1 MRGND
6 LCVLGLLCVSL
17 LVNATAVHCHVLHR
31 SYMLFSA
38 CFRVHDLRCVQSV
51 IFPMLTLQL
60 LHVPCQPASRE
71 PSISQLL
78 RNAGR
83 SEGNLEGLGRRSRV
97 AKHRRYTIMHRGQQA
112 DRVQSQAVPTGNP
125 QHTKGARRV
134 HEPSVG
140 QLLRTAEKNRAD
152 LRRLGRMASVFIHQV
167 SRKSNVFF
175 PPFALDGLRSA
186 DIQNWYQQHTAPA
199 TVPAAA
205 HKRAAPTSLSQ
216 PLARQ
221 RDVQP
226 QTRAGSGEG
235 KITPPQFWKRVLN
248 KSPFQKVKNRHD
260 MVLERDDRVEEA
272 ERFGETKI
280 RDEEEERK
288 FLTYVSDQAMS
299 LHQETLGSSCKES
312 WECQPALI
320 CRDYKCSE
328 CMSSDECAANRAQAL
343 CVTPEQSSVLQHN
356 TCLHKSA
363 FPLAWRDWLQIF
375 VCFFVTIIAAPVGI
389 GGGAI
394 LVPIFMYFGSFSAHG
409 AIPLS
414 KATILGGA
422 ITNTFLN
429 LLRRHP
435 FSNRPLVD
443 WVSLSLVLPNLLAGT
458 E

>member
-1 MRGND
+1 
-6 LCVLGLLCVSL
+6 
-17 LVNATAVHCHVLHR
+17 
-31 SYMLFSA
+31 
-38 CFRVHDLRCVQSV
+38 
-51 IFPMLTLQL
+51 MLTLQF
-60 LHVPCQPASRE
+60 LHVPFQSFPGRIAASE
-71 PSISQLL
+71 PSVSQLL
-78 RNAGR
+78 KNAGR
-83 SEGNLEGLGRRSRV
+83 NEENLEGLGQRARMGEN
-97 AKHRRYTIMHRGQQA
+97 RRYTIMHRVQQA
-112 DRVQSQAVPTGNP
+112 DRVQSQAVPTGIP
-125 QHTKGARRV
+125 LQTKGTRRV

-152 LRRLGRMASVFIHQV
+152 LRRLGRMASVFMHQV
-167 SRKSNVFF
+167 SRKYNVIISPVGF
-175 PPFALDGLRSA
+175 DGLRSA
-186 DIQNWYQQHTAPA
+186 DNRNWYQQHTASA
-199 TVPAAA
+199 LLPAAS
-205 HKRAAPTSLSQ
+205 HKRAAPTSRSQ
-216 PLARQ
+216 PVARQ
-221 RDVQP
+221 REVQP
-226 QTRAGSGEG
+226 QTRAASGEG
-235 KITPPQFWKRVLN
+235 KITPPQFWKAVLN
-248 KSPFQKVKNRHD
+248 KSPFRKVKNRDD
-260 MVLERDDRVEEA
+260 MVLERDDRVAEA
-272 ERFGETKI
+272 ARVGETKI
-280 RDEEEERK
+280 RDEETEEK

-328 CMSSDECAANRAQAL
+328 CMSSDECAANRAQAV
-343 CVTPEQSSVLQHN
+343 CVTPEQSSVLEHN

-422 ITNTFLN
+422 VTNTFLN

-443 WVSLSLVLPNLLAGT
+443 WVSLSLVIPNLLAGT
-458 E
+458 K